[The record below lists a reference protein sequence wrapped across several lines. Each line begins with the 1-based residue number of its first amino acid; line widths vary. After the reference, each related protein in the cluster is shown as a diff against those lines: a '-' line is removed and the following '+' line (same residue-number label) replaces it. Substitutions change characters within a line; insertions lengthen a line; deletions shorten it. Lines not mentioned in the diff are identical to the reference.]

1 MIGNEDL
8 TRTLPMPGATPTP
21 QERERSA
28 RLHALMD
35 RAVALYDARRYR
47 EALAL
52 ADEVARLDPS
62 AVLPDVL
69 RYECRRALLK
79 RRARRAAVLVA
90 ALVVLLG
97 GVFVYRQL
105 ARIRHEP
112 SEMTLDLAESQE
124 LRFRFTSALGRHKTL
139 EFTWALLDARGLPA
153 PDHEQG
159 SLTHGHNAPWT
170 CTYVPIPGV
179 VRGSSEGQPVTRRI
193 VGIGADP
200 RGGQVVR
207 AEWIVRVADVPMPPE
222 IVATDPPPQH
232 RIAVLPGGERTF
244 RVEAI
249 DGDGG
254 DELTYEW
261 LAGDHASVGGTGQA
275 WTYRRDGEP
284 GQGPRLEPTRD
295 KEVVVCRVSNRHGQP
310 LTQAVSW
317 VVERVQSNEPPKI
330 VGIEPRFPDTIH
342 FDEPRPIHIAVSVHD
357 RDRDEQIHYRWILD
371 GAVFAVTPN
380 CKLPPPHDPPGSPK
394 PHRLRLIVSDIC
406 GASDERTG
414 TVVGSE

>member
-1 MIGNEDL
+1 
-8 TRTLPMPGATPTP
+8 MPGATPTP
-21 QERERSA
+21 QERERSG

-52 ADEVARLDPS
+52 ADEVARLDPA

-79 RRARRAAVLVA
+79 RRARRAAGLVA
-90 ALVVLLG
+90 ALIVLGG

-124 LRFRFTSALGRHKTL
+124 LRFRFTSGLGRHRTL

-153 PDHEQG
+153 PLHEQG

-179 VRGSSEGQPVTRRI
+179 VRGSSEEQPVTRRI
-193 VGIGADP
+193 VAIGADTG
-200 RGGQVVR
+200 GGQVLR
-207 AEWIVRVADVPMPPE
+207 AEWIVRVADVPVPPK
-222 IVATDPPPQH
+222 IVAMDPPAEH
-232 RIAVLPGGERTF
+232 RIAVVPGGARTF

-254 DELTYEW
+254 AELTYEW
-261 LAGDHASVGGTGQA
+261 LAGSRAAVGGTGQT

-284 GQGPRLEPTRD
+284 APGPRLERTRD
-295 KEVVVCRVSNRHGQP
+295 KEVVVCRIANRHASRATSRQRSS
-310 LTQAVSW
+310 AS
-317 VVERVQSNEPPKI
+317 S
-330 VGIEPRFPDTIH
+330 PDC
-342 FDEPRPIHIAVSVHD
+342 A
-357 RDRDEQIHYRWILD
+357 
-371 GAVFAVTPN
+371 TPSASTGPGPSASPSPSTTATATSRSTTAGSSTAPSSPS
-380 CKLPPPHDPPGSPK
+380 PPP
-394 PHRLRLIVSDIC
+394 
-406 GASDERTG
+406 ASSRRRTI
-414 TVVGSE
+414 VGSE